1 MFYFPAA
8 YQGSDLLCFQEI
20 IHHEAPTAL
29 PFTYHDWKR
38 AAVGLP
44 VSMMHWFKQRRT
56 RFIKMLPP
64 DFQSLQTSDSVVRIS
79 TPAAVARRTDGKVGF
94 AGALQLAVAVFT
106 DGALAYIGRD
116 FCNVWKMRTTDFL
129 VTKDFLFSQRG
140 FDAAASL
147 VALVGRDPTTTT
159 AADMDRL
166 NLRFVCDDCGGATEA
181 ERRASK
187 SQAEYAF
194 GWRKCV
200 SSLFYLH
207 VGTCELIGTTIM
219 STTTCCRTA

>member
-1 MFYFPAA
+1 
-8 YQGSDLLCFQEI
+8 
-20 IHHEAPTAL
+20 
-29 PFTYHDWKR
+29 
-38 AAVGLP
+38 
-44 VSMMHWFKQRRT
+44 MHWFKQRRT

-79 TPAAVARRTDGKVGF
+79 TPAAAARRTDGKVGF

-166 NLRFVCDDCGGATEA
+166 DLRFVCDDCGGATEA

-200 SSLFYLH
+200 SSLFYFY
-207 VGTCELIGTTIM
+207 VGTCELTGTTIR
-219 STTTCCRTA
+219 SITTCCRTA